1 MNGLPAVLR
10 RTMIAAGLL
19 FLAACSD
26 SESATASPSQ
36 DVRVLIVGGGD
47 GIATLIVSFI
57 ISILIAGVLLFL
69 ATLAAGG
76 ATVTYTDDPSAVT
89 ALLEDADVLY
99 QTANQPLDDP
109 ALRDAIFAHVAA
121 GKGMIIGHAGGWF
134 NWRDWPEYN
143 RQLVSGGSRS
153 HAAYGPF
160 TVEVVEPSHP
170 VMQGVPASF
179 TLDDELYRFQLDPE
193 GPGIE
198 VLATAVEVE
207 TGDVYPIVWTVAS
220 QGGRIVAN
228 TLGHDGAAHEHPAYQ
243 TILRN
248 SLRWVTDGG

>member
-1 MNGLPAVLR
+1 MNGLSVVLR
-10 RTMIAAGLL
+10 RMMIAAGLL
-19 FLAACSD
+19 VLAACSA
-26 SESATASPSQ
+26 SESATANSSQ
-36 DVRVLIVGGGD
+36 DTRVLIVGGGD
-47 GIATLIVSFI
+47 SHDYPEWFQRADS
-57 ISILIAGVLLFL
+57 

-76 ATVTYTDDPSAVT
+76 ATVTYTDDPSEVT
-89 ALLEDADVLY
+89 ALLAEADVLY

-160 TVEVVEPSHP
+160 TVEVVDPSHP

-207 TGDVYPIVWTVAS
+207 TGEVYPIVWTVRS

-248 SLRWVTDGG
+248 SLQWVTDGG